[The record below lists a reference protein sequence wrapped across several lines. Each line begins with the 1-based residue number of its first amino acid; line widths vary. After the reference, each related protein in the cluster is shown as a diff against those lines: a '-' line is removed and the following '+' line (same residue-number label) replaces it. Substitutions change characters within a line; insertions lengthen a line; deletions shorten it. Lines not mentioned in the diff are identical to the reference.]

1 MIRDLRSLPLGL
13 EERLAIIIG
22 VEVFGNTKLFVE
34 SKTGVH
40 RNTITR
46 ICAGRRS
53 IIEECNIEKN
63 TMNHDRLIREKAH
76 DLLVKLEIRLT
87 ETKYN
92 LEKRN
97 VGLDNPANY
106 PSISIPNKDI
116 DKMYSDV
123 ELDNIENYPSI
134 SIPNKY
140 IDKMYSDAELINPA
154 NDFNETYENI
164 SKDQTKLKEIEK
176 SMINRY
182 FLVELGYVLFSTT
195 NELFSIDLNDIPIPT
210 YEEIQEVLSNISG
223 IMITKNKP
231 RFTRLDVK
239 STVSLSSQKILEI
252 IDKIKHIYP
261 EISIK

>member
-97 VGLDNPANY
+97 VGLDNPA
-106 PSISIPNKDI
+106 
-116 DKMYSDV
+116 
-123 ELDNIENYPSI
+123 NYPSI